1 MRILD
6 RLQDTPAQVLSS
18 LGETLV
24 QTRTSVALVG
34 NETDFTGLDHNR
46 AYRWFT
52 HPHARRI
59 YPDADHT
66 MHSRIF
72 TSELRAVYSRQG
84 ADSRAGQIVDALL
97 EQSSEFAGLWSAHEI
112 GVRRER
118 DSKRVQHPGLG
129 ILELHC
135 QVLFDAD
142 QAQVLLVYTATPGAE
157 GHEQLQLLSVVGDR
171 PPHA

>member
-1 MRILD
+1 MAWPRP
-6 RLQDTPAQVLSS
+6 RSCNTA
-18 LGETLV
+18 G
-24 QTRTSVALVG
+24 TSQ
-34 NETDFTGLDHNR
+34 R

-97 EQSSEFAGLWSAHEI
+97 EQSSEFAGL
-112 GVRRER
+112 
-118 DSKRVQHPGLG
+118 
-129 ILELHC
+129 
-135 QVLFDAD
+135 
-142 QAQVLLVYTATPGAE
+142 
-157 GHEQLQLLSVVGDR
+157 
-171 PPHA
+171 